1 VDTEVTE
8 PEARACGEKS
18 LHGLTASSPT
28 TRMPV
33 GHGLPEVAQADVM
46 EEIVQEQ
53 SAPMP
58 SPPLAAGV
66 AAPLW
71 AL

>member
-1 VDTEVTE
+1 
-8 PEARACGEKS
+8 
-18 LHGLTASSPT
+18 
-28 TRMPV
+28 MPV
-33 GHGLPEVAQADVM
+33 GRGGLPEVAQADVM

-53 SAPMP
+53 RSAPMP